1 MMVGDLGP
9 AKPGHSVGPHRAENI
24 IIVNGRV
31 ETEQCLVYVAH
42 TQSQLLPVIK
52 LPSSGNIVGTDI
64 WILECTELIQLSYS
78 QGPCQCHFS

>member
-1 MMVGDLGP
+1 MVGDSGP
-9 AKPGHSVGPHRAENI
+9 AKPGVPHRAENI

-42 TQSQLLPVIK
+42 TQSQFLPVIK

-64 WILECTELIQLSYS
+64 WILECSELFQLSYS
-78 QGPCQCHFS
+78 